1 MINKMRPLSTLLAA
15 LLVVGCVDGLVYGER
30 TSFDLASVRV
40 NDDPSEPVSVKL
52 GFDRSVAL
60 AAPAIGGKVEEEMV
74 VDGRTYRRIT
84 PEGEAVSQ
92 FSSFTMKS
100 TAPFVRSLE
109 DEPDALLG
117 VQSRFAT
124 GQAAI
129 EIAGKPEV
137 VAAFLGLGVPSAEE
151 QVADALSALDPAQQD
166 RLCQLAA
173 RDFDDLSDLEK
184 QEAGELTG
192 FLSNYDAA
200 LHADLH
206 RACEQRG

>member
-1 MINKMRPLSTLLAA
+1 LLAA
-15 LLVVGCVDGLVYGER
+15 LLVAGCVDGLVYGER

-60 AAPAIGGKVEEEMV
+60 AAPAIGGRVEEEVV

-100 TAPFVRSLE
+100 TAPFVRSLD
-109 DEPDALLG
+109 DEPDALLE

-137 VAAFLGLGVPSAEE
+137 VGAFLGLGVPPAEE
-151 QVADALSALDPAQQD
+151 QVADALSELDPAQRD

-173 RDFDDLSDLEK
+173 TPFDDLSDTEK

-206 RACEQRG
+206 RACERRG